1 MVAEML
7 WKYRSKLRHRGR
19 NSPILSIE
27 TKARWKIDHWLCT
40 QEHNFPPKN
49 LYCPP
54 TWLVFPLLYILIK
67 EFVYLICCFL
77 VPHANYAYRIILCL
91 YTSQTFKMAGIIDNW
106 WIGCWLADDA
116 MRLIWR
122 SMYLY
127 TYWCIIR
134 CNKGPRKAYYLVGE
148 QFKAGNWRFLSE
160 WLITSAVNSGT
171 VASMTCQL
179 SGYRWDS
186 GSGFRYLYNQTNF
199 WLFMG
204 KLWELEFIM
213 IAQTRQ

>member
-1 MVAEML
+1 MENRSLTLYTRTQFSPQKFLLSTYLTCLSSAIYTNKRICLPYML
-7 WKYRSKLRHRGR
+7 FTCL
-19 NSPILSIE
+19 
-27 TKARWKIDHWLCT
+27 
-40 QEHNFPPKN
+40 
-49 LYCPP
+49 
-54 TWLVFPLLYILIK
+54 
-67 EFVYLICCFL
+67 FL

-91 YTSQTFKMAGIIDNW
+91 YTSQTVKMAVFTYCERLTCAGIYLPSYRHMAGIIDNW
-106 WIGCWLADDA
+106 WIGCWLADYA

-134 CNKGPRKAYYLVGE
+134 CNKGPRKAYNLVGE
-148 QFKAGNWRFLSE
+148 QIKAGKWRLLSE

-199 WLFMG
+199 WLYMG
-204 KLWELEFIM
+204 KLWELEFIT